1 MSTCIQIKPATR
13 DELYEIAAFLNDSW
27 KAEYRGLSWCHDGWR
42 AASRAAKQVW
52 RKYFRL
58 FDHALLWQTDWYCGL

>member
-27 KAEYRGLSWCHDGWR
+27 KAEYRGLS
-42 AASRAAKQVW
+42 
-52 RKYFRL
+52 
-58 FDHALLWQTDWYCGL
+58 